1 MCHLNDSGSRT
12 PVGVTLTDETPVPEE
27 PTTAQTEPQLN
38 SEEVQD
44 PDTAEAAG
52 GADETQPDPAGSV
65 PPVPPEPEIQET
77 TTAGGQPAEEILET
91 SIARS
96 QPVVALEQ
104 LTPPKHKQRFQN
116 RALKYIFWLI
126 IFVTVITMATSIGV
140 TLLPDGEVRNTVAAL
155 ASDIAK
161 SAIPTLIAL
170 LGTATAWAFS
180 QDSEKDQ

>member
-1 MCHLNDSGSRT
+1 M
-12 PVGVTLTDETPVPEE
+12 GVALTDETREPEE
-27 PTTAQTEPQLN
+27 ATTVRPESQLN
-38 SEEVQD
+38 RD
-44 PDTAEAAG
+44 PQNPDPAEAAG
-52 GADETQPDPAGSV
+52 TSQQQS
-65 PPVPPEPEIQET
+65 EPEIRET
-77 TTAGGQPAEEILET
+77 D
-91 SIARS
+91 IAS
-96 QPVVALEQ
+96 GQPVVALEP

-126 IFVTVITMATSIGV
+126 IFVTVMTMGTSIGV
-140 TLLPDGEVRNTVAAL
+140 TLIPDAEVKQTVASL

>member
-27 PTTAQTEPQLN
+27 PTTAQTEPHLN
-38 SEEVQD
+38 REEVQD

-65 PPVPPEPEIQET
+65 PPEPEIQET
-77 TTAGGQPAEEILET
+77 TTAGGQPAEILET
-91 SIARS
+91 TIARS